1 MAGKRKSDA
10 SSSAPT
16 KKARKQVS
24 VDASDLVA
32 SILDEDE
39 NLQLPEGDKTI
50 LEHMLRYARSLE
62 EAAEDLKPKTKSPQE
77 IQAAAGKLRAV
88 AVSGI
93 QKRPPC
99 KTGSSKWAYDVV
111 CADPAVFTAML
122 GLDLPIKFKMK
133 KIPIADFENSMGD
146 IQGHAR
152 YNTLYLKGDHV
163 NVHCKA
169 EEGTFKFSGSY
180 GA

>member
-32 SILDEDE
+32 SILDEGE
-39 NLQLPEGDKTI
+39 NFQLPEDDETI
-50 LEHMLRYARSLE
+50 LEPMLRLARYARSLE
-62 EAAEDLKPKTKSPQE
+62 DAAEDLKPKTKSPQE

-93 QKRPPC
+93 QKQMSVGVTLVPSFVASCLSLMAVHSGSHHARRARLSGHTTAYAPIQQC
-99 KTGSSKWAYDVV
+99 SQLCWGSSY
-111 CADPAVFTAML
+111 PL
-122 GLDLPIKFKMK
+122 
-133 KIPIADFENSMGD
+133 SS
-146 IQGHAR
+146 R
-152 YNTLYLKGDHV
+152 
-163 NVHCKA
+163 
-169 EEGTFKFSGSY
+169 
-180 GA
+180 